1 MWELDTQK
9 NGLSSVFAR
18 KTVFNC
24 GNTIMSDAMSDES
37 GSKNDLSLFTQ
48 RLRVLVGETPV
59 ARFARESGVNESSMR
74 AYLAGKGE
82 PGLFNLRKL
91 VAHTG
96 QSLDWLCEES
106 AFYPAHEST
115 VLTTDGN
122 PPPHVAQ
129 FRAARSEYMEL
140 PLYDITA
147 GAGAGKWNEN
157 ARVKSWLSFRRDWL
171 SNLVGAANGL
181 SLITV
186 DGDSMEPTLKSG
198 AVVMVRDI
206 ETFNFSDGI
215 YFMLLNGRHV
225 IKRIQRKS
233 LQMIENGRTQLNITV
248 VSDNEA
254 YAPIDVTLRDETLNE
269 TTVLARAVWLGVK
282 LP

>member
-1 MWELDTQK
+1 MEMTFGERLRIALE
-9 NGLSSVFAR
+9 GRSVAEFAR
-18 KTVFNC
+18 LTGIGESLLRKYLSDDSEPTVGKLQMMRAHLTVAFDWLVAEV
-24 GNTIMSDAMSDES
+24 GPKWPTP
-37 GSKNDLSLFTQ
+37 GSEGVS
-48 RLRVLVGETPV
+48 ETGHV
-59 ARFARESGVNESSMR
+59 AREDRGSYIASRRE
-74 AYLAGKGE
+74 
-82 PGLFNLRKL
+82 F
-91 VAHTG
+91 
-96 QSLDWLCEES
+96 
-106 AFYPAHEST
+106 
-115 VLTTDGN
+115 
-122 PPPHVAQ
+122 
-129 FRAARSEYMEL
+129 MEL
-140 PLYDITA
+140 PLYDIAA
-147 GAGAGKWNEN
+147 GAGSGKWNDD

-171 SNLVGAANGL
+171 SQLVGAANGL

-233 LQMIENGRTQLNITV
+233 LQMIENGQTQLNITV
-248 VSDNEA
+248 VSDNDA
-254 YAPIDVTLRDETLNE
+254 YAPIDVTLRNETLNE